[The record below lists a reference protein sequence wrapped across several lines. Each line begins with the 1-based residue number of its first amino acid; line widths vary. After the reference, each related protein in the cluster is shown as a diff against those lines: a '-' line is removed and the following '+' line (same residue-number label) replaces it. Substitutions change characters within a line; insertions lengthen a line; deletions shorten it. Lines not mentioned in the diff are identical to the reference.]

1 VIRAI
6 AAFAVLLLKRRYM
19 TISIDIMSLRPFT
32 QADVWPILTGY
43 ETREIYQVKKTETDS
58 LTRFDFLLVQ
68 LEQPFHDDFYNDF
81 TAEEIQIWNRLL
93 PQGYS
98 FGAYQAGELV
108 GLAVS
113 EVWPDERRARVWEFH
128 VRAECRRMGIGR
140 ALMERVLDRAR
151 QDHLG
156 LVMLETQ
163 NTNVNAI
170 RFYRRIGFSLEAIDI
185 GHYYPTSNP
194 VVRQQVQFLM
204 KRWLE

>member
-6 AAFAVLLLKRRYM
+6 AAFAVLVLKRRYM
-19 TISIDIMSLRPFT
+19 TISFDIMPLHPFT

-43 ETREIYQVKKTETDS
+43 ETREIYQVEKTETDS
-58 LTRFDFLLVQ
+58 LTRFDFGLVQ
-68 LEQPFHDDFYNDF
+68 LAQPFHDDFYNDF
-81 TAEEIQIWNRLL
+81 TAEEIQIWNHLL

-108 GLAVS
+108 GLVVG

-140 ALMERVLDRAR
+140 ALMECVLDRAR

-204 KRWLE
+204 KLWLE

>member
-1 VIRAI
+1 MNGEPGCGSSTCGPN
-6 AAFAVLLLKRRYM
+6 AAAWA
-19 TISIDIMSLRPFT
+19 S
-32 QADVWPILTGY
+32 A
-43 ETREIYQVKKTETDS
+43 
-58 LTRFDFLLVQ
+58 
-68 LEQPFHDDFYNDF
+68 
-81 TAEEIQIWNRLL
+81 
-93 PQGYS
+93 
-98 FGAYQAGELV
+98 
-108 GLAVS
+108 
-113 EVWPDERRARVWEFH
+113 
-128 VRAECRRMGIGR
+128 
-140 ALMERVLDRAR
+140 ALMECVLDHAR

>member
-1 VIRAI
+1 
-6 AAFAVLLLKRRYM
+6 M
-19 TISIDIMSLRPFT
+19 TISFDIMPLRPFT

-43 ETREIYQVKKTETDS
+43 ETREIYQVKKKETDS

-81 TAEEIQIWNRLL
+81 TAEEIQTWNHLL

-108 GLAVS
+108 GLAVG
-113 EVWPDERRARVWEFH
+113 EVWPNERRARVWEFH
-128 VRAECRRMGIGR
+128 VHAECRRMGIGR

-194 VVRQQVQFLM
+194 VVRQRVQFLM

>member
-1 VIRAI
+1 
-6 AAFAVLLLKRRYM
+6 M
-19 TISIDIMSLRPFT
+19 TISFDIMPLRPFT
-32 QADVWPILTGY
+32 RADVWPILSGY
-43 ETREIYQVKKTETDS
+43 ETREIYQVEKTETDS
-58 LTRFDFLLVQ
+58 LTRFDFRLVQ

-81 TAEEIQIWNRLL
+81 TDEEIKIWNHIL

-108 GLAVS
+108 GLAVV
-113 EVWPDERRARVWEFH
+113 EVWPDEQRARVWEFH

-170 RFYRRIGFSLEAIDI
+170 RFYRRLGFSVEAIDI

-194 VVRQQVQFLM
+194 VGRQQVQFLM